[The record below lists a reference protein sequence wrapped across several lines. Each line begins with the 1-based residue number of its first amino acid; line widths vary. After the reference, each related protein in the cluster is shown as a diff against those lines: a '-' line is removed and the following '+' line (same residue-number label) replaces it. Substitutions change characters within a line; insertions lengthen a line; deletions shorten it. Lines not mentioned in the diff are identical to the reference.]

1 MSMSRRWQAAA
12 CVATAALLAA
22 ACATSTDTSGESS
35 TATSGPVTA
44 TDAAPATTVT
54 TASAA
59 PTVPATTEAQ
69 PQVTEPTT
77 TVAAEESRVDA
88 EVAEPEDAPDG
99 ADETPPPTSSPAVAT
114 EIGRV
119 RALLDSLTVAPER
132 AGGYDRHLF
141 KHWTSAGGGCD
152 TRKRVL
158 LDEAV
163 RAPQKGSRCAL
174 SDGEWFS
181 RYDGLATGGTGRGFD
196 VDHLVPLQEAW
207 QSGARD
213 WDPDR
218 REQYANYLDYDDA
231 LIAVSATS
239 NRSKGAKDPAEWLP
253 PSTVVHCWYVTA
265 WIDVKHIFD
274 LTIDQ
279 DEAAVLERTLDGCD
293 DSDLSAWPQGR
304 PSTTATTEAG
314 RSDDSAQAQ
323 DGDCHPA
330 YEPCLPNLPGDA
342 INCGDLT
349 ADQKPVAVKEIGVD
363 PYNLDRDGNGVGC
376 AG

>member
-1 MSMSRRWQAAA
+1 MGRRRGWRTAA
-12 CVATAALLAA
+12 CVTTAALFAA
-22 ACATSTDTSGESS
+22 ACATSTDTDR
-35 TATSGPVTA
+35 
-44 TDAAPATTVT
+44 DAATEASPPPPATEPAPT
-54 TASAA
+54 TTRAASPVEA
-59 PTVPATTEAQ
+59 TVPATTETQ
-69 PQVTEPTT
+69 PEATEPPATT
-77 TVAAEESRVDA
+77 A
-88 EVAEPEDAPDG
+88 
-99 ADETPPPTSSPAVAT
+99 ADEPQAEGTDEAEGAPNENDEASEPAT
-114 EIGRV
+114 EIGRI

-141 KHWTSAGGGCD
+141 KHWSSAGGECD

-158 LDEAV
+158 IDEAV
-163 RAPQKGSRCAL
+163 RAPQIGSRCAL

-213 WDPDR
+213 WSPDK

-253 PSTVVHCWYVTA
+253 PSDVVHCWYVAA
-265 WIDVKHIFD
+265 WIETKHIFD

-279 DEAAVLERTLDGCD
+279 DEAAALTRTLEGCG
-293 DSDLSAWPQGR
+293 DSDLDAWPEGR
-304 PSTTATTEAG
+304 PASSATTEA
-314 RSDDSAQAQ
+314 DSADESAEAK
-323 DGDCHPA
+323 GGNCHPA
-330 YEPCLPNLPGDA
+330 YTPCLPNFPGDA

-349 ADQKPVAVKEIGVD
+349 ADQKPVQVREIGVD

-376 AG
+376 TG